1 MAAAKKLN
9 KDALPQEPRLK
20 TNRAG
25 NPIGALE
32 GDEGQVF
39 DSTGMLDIPYLVLTL
54 LLVAIGLLMM
64 FSASYARALHDT
76 GNAAYYFV
84 RQAGFAAFGIVVMLV
99 VSRLNYFIFHR
110 LSMLAL
116 AVSLV
121 LLLMVPFVGVKANGA
136 RRWIVILGQN
146 FQPSEIAK
154 IAVVL
159 SFASMM
165 SVWKDKM
172 DTFQYG
178 VLPYALVLGVMAVL
192 LYLEPH
198 MSATVIILA
207 LGATMMFLG
216 GTKARWFGVGLLMG
230 VVFVFVYLSSKG
242 YTGDRITAWL
252 HPENDAQDTGY
263 QIIQSRYAI
272 GSGGFL
278 GLGFGH
284 SRQKYLYLPEEHNDY
299 IFAIVCEELGFIGA
313 AGIILLFV
321 LLILRGYWI
330 ALHARDRFGT
340 LVAAGLTTLLA
351 LQVFLNM
358 AVVSNLL
365 PSTGISLPFF
375 SYGGTALVIQLAE
388 MGIVLSISRWCTN
401 KEVRIA

>member
-39 DSTGMLDIPYLVLTL
+39 DSTGMLDIPYLVLRL

-136 RRWIVILGQN
+136 RRWIVILG
-146 FQPSEIAK
+146 
-154 IAVVL
+154 
-159 SFASMM
+159 
-165 SVWKDKM
+165 
-172 DTFQYG
+172 
-178 VLPYALVLGVMAVL
+178 
-192 LYLEPH
+192 
-198 MSATVIILA
+198 
-207 LGATMMFLG
+207 
-216 GTKARWFGVGLLMG
+216 
-230 VVFVFVYLSSKG
+230 
-242 YTGDRITAWL
+242 
-252 HPENDAQDTGY
+252 
-263 QIIQSRYAI
+263 
-272 GSGGFL
+272 
-278 GLGFGH
+278 
-284 SRQKYLYLPEEHNDY
+284 
-299 IFAIVCEELGFIGA
+299 
-313 AGIILLFV
+313 
-321 LLILRGYWI
+321 
-330 ALHARDRFGT
+330 
-340 LVAAGLTTLLA
+340 
-351 LQVFLNM
+351 
-358 AVVSNLL
+358 
-365 PSTGISLPFF
+365 
-375 SYGGTALVIQLAE
+375 
-388 MGIVLSISRWCTN
+388 
-401 KEVRIA
+401 